1 MNEKNKPKLIVSPDQ
16 KIISHENYIFL
27 SKYLQSFYKKKNL
40 KKFKII
46 NSDKYSHRI
55 QNKKISILH

>member
-1 MNEKNKPKLIVSPDQ
+1 MKKINQLIVSPDQ

-27 SKYLQSFYKKKNL
+27 SKYLQSFYKRKNL

-46 NSDKYSHRI
+46 NSDKYSHK
-55 QNKKISILH
+55 NSE